1 MNLGTTLK
9 KLLEQHNISQ
19 KDLARDLF
27 ITPSTLGNYIQNTRE
42 PDYQT
47 LIKIADY
54 FHVTIDFLLE
64 HDVDRHLTQ
73 EEILLINTFR
83 SLTDDQKEFYLEQG
97 KIFINQNNK
106 KTSTALK
113 DEDTKLE
120 SDDLSGIP
128 INQPTLF
135 L

>member
-1 MNLGTTLK
+1 MNLGTTLR

-64 HDVDRHLTQ
+64 HDVDSHLTQ

-106 KTSTALK
+106 KTSSTLK
-113 DEDTKLE
+113 DEEEKLE

-128 INQPTLF
+128 INKPTLF

>member
-1 MNLGTTLK
+1 MNLGTTLR

-64 HDVDRHLTQ
+64 HDVDSHLTQ

-106 KTSTALK
+106 KTSSTLK
-113 DEDTKLE
+113 DEDEKI
-120 SDDLSGIP
+120 G
-128 INQPTLF
+128 
-135 L
+135 

>member
-1 MNLGTTLK
+1 MNLGTTLR

-64 HDVDRHLTQ
+64 HDVDSHLTQ

-97 KIFINQNNK
+97 KIFINLNNK
-106 KTSTALK
+106 KTSSTLK
-113 DEDTKLE
+113 DEEEKLE

-128 INQPTLF
+128 INKPTLF

>member
-19 KDLARDLF
+19 KDLAKDLF

-47 LIKIADY
+47 LIKIADH
-54 FHVTIDFLLE
+54 FHVTIDFLLG
-64 HDVDRHLTQ
+64 HDVDSHLTQ
-73 EEILLINTFR
+73 EEILLVNTFR

-106 KTSTALK
+106 KASSTLK
-113 DEDTKLE
+113 DEDEKLE
-120 SDDLSGIP
+120 SDDLNGIP
-128 INQPTLF
+128 INKPTLF